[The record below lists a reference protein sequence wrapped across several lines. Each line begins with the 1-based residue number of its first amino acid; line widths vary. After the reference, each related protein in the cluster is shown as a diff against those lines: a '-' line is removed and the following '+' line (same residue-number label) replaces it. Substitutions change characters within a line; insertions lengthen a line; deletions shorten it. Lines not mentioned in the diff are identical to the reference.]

1 MKKKEKKAM
10 TKKEKKAM
18 KKAMKK
24 EKKAMKKAMKMGESK
39 LTEGKGTGFF
49 NTRVDPL
56 ERKPLRKRELT
67 SEEWRIYDLLKA
79 VLKRNGHLEGCTDR
93 GAANFERNAD
103 RADPG
108 ACMEAPTG

>member
-1 MKKKEKKAM
+1 MKKKAKKKEKK
-10 TKKEKKAM
+10 EKSK
-18 KKAMKK
+18 
-24 EKKAMKKAMKMGESK
+24 KMGESK

-56 ERKPLRKRELT
+56 ERKPLKKRELT
-67 SEEWRIYDLLKA
+67 SEEWRIHDLLKA